1 MPFGR
6 LIRVQVHRSDPE
18 AAIYVVAVPEAEKP
32 LIFSRSL
39 LRAHTTNM
47 RT

>member
-1 MPFGR
+1 MQFGR

-18 AAIYVVAVPEAEKP
+18 ATIYVVAEPEAEKAIDI
-32 LIFSRSL
+32 LKIALAR
-39 LRAHTTNM
+39 HTTNM